1 MEYQIKHANA
11 EQAIIQMVK
20 KNGGEL
26 PDLIKNKPTLI
37 NDGLHFY
44 LQAFFMLESERYPS
58 QYGLMPIP
66 ITRIIDY
73 GRYLTISDFEMDDFI
88 YIITALDQ
96 ATMQYW
102 NSKNAT
108 TK

>member
-1 MEYQIKHANA
+1 
-11 EQAIIQMVK
+11 MVK

-37 NDGLHFY
+37 NDGLQFY